1 MKVNEIKSY
10 SKLEQTTTDLGEISS
25 RISSTLGKINNVY
38 ENQSA
43 GYSSASSTKQSQSMM
58 NYTEEAQKI
67 AKNINSIG
75 NTVRSFKR
83 TTQNI
88 DEAK

>member
-25 RISSTLGKINNVY
+25 RISSTLGKINKVY
-38 ENQSA
+38 ENQSV

-58 NYTEEAQKI
+58 NYTDEAQKI